1 MDIRCIGDTN
11 KVAAAATVAAGAF
24 AAYQL
29 WTVASRW
36 RRARRL
42 ANHEKVAL
50 LPSEV
55 APILC
60 KSPATSTIT
69 YFESGDLAA
78 VQSFLSMRTDEIV
91 AANPWLAGVLDYDE
105 NGAMALFVPPAT
117 QGKHFEVLKV
127 PLCENYEALVKS
139 VESALCGTSEDSVG
153 TGAPLWKVALV
164 PDGTEGNFALVVSAN
179 HSFLDGHGYYKI
191 YNMLSGSAPVQALSP
206 QRKHD
211 MSQKI
216 IDAMGGEQSLMAASP
231 PGFLFRF
238 IGGVIWNAIF
248 PATKSMGFNIS
259 EDWIKEQKANHD
271 ESVPF
276 VSTNDVVVSKF
287 CNSLKCDLAIMSINF
302 RGRIEGCNED
312 DVGNYED
319 LLSYTPSDYAT
330 PSLIR
335 KSIAGPP
342 YRRAGGGKMPTSFE
356 HILGCTYGAITNW
369 ATFAREL
376 NLPGAHQT
384 QHIPIFDFQQ
394 STPACIFGAMVIF
407 KPKDGEI
414 ACCIAGKQELID
426 EINQSGMVGKP
437 LEKLSF

>member
-1 MDIRCIGDTN
+1 MLNFLNSLEIGNDSWPDENDIAEHEA
-11 KVAAAATVAAGAF
+11 KLEAAIAE
-24 AAYQL
+24 Y
-29 WTVASRW
+29 
-36 RRARRL
+36 
-42 ANHEKVAL
+42 VAL

-78 VQSFLSMRTDEIV
+78 AQSFLSMRTDEIV

-105 NGAMALFVPPAT
+105 NGAMALFVPTAT

-139 VESALCGTSEDSVG
+139 VGSALCGTSEESVG
-153 TGAPLWKVALV
+153 TGAPLWKVALF

-206 QRKHD
+206 LRKHD

-238 IGGVIWNAIF
+238 IGGVIWNAFF

-259 EDWIKEQKANHD
+259 GDWINEQKANHD

-276 VSTNDVVVSKF
+276 VSTNDVV
-287 CNSLKCDLAIMSINF
+287 
-302 RGRIEGCNED
+302 GCNED

-342 YRRAGGGKMPTSFE
+342 YRRAGGGKMPTSCE

-376 NLPGAHQT
+376 NLPGARQT
-384 QHIPIFDFQQ
+384 QHIPLFDFQQ

-437 LEKLSF
+437 LEKLTF